1 MSSSVKHVHS
11 HRDDVSFAEKAE
23 AIEHEQPDEEQF
35 SEVEI
40 REIIRKVD
48 RRLIPMSGLLVAICL
63 LDRANLSNANIAGYV
78 DEELTVA

>member
-1 MSSSVKHVHS
+1 MSSSVKHVGS

-23 AIEHEQPDEEQF
+23 AIAQERPDEEQF
-35 SEVEI
+35 GQVET
-40 REIIRKVD
+40 RKIIRKVD

-78 DEELTVA
+78 EE